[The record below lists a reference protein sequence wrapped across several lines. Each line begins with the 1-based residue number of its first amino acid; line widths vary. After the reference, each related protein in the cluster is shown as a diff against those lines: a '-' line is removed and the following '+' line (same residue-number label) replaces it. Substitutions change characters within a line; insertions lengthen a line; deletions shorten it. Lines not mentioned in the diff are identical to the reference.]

1 MGIAWQGDLGAQQ
14 FRPSA
19 TVRSCGAEPCK
30 QGKQAIFNL
39 LVALLEGDLGRE
51 EWIASNAF
59 IVHTASTMNAV
70 GGVELRK
77 CAVKLCFFGDIHW
90 VMLRIEVWTGSQ
102 TRDKNP
108 CLFSEAAWSCPFQP
122 HYMALLHLPCRFL
135 FSQRLAVLV
144 LRAWSLTGEKTLKG
158 TSSCSKVK
166 GIRGP
171 MWPYSWP
178 LDLLF
183 WWTGHWIW
191 EN

>member
-1 MGIAWQGDLGAQQ
+1 MKFFKSYFLIQIVPSVNRVCYGHRLTRDLGAQQ

-77 CAVKLCFFGDIHW
+77 CAVKLCFFGDIH
-90 VMLRIEVWTGSQ
+90 
-102 TRDKNP
+102 
-108 CLFSEAAWSCPFQP
+108 
-122 HYMALLHLPCRFL
+122 
-135 FSQRLAVLV
+135 
-144 LRAWSLTGEKTLKG
+144 
-158 TSSCSKVK
+158 
-166 GIRGP
+166 
-171 MWPYSWP
+171 
-178 LDLLF
+178 
-183 WWTGHWIW
+183 
-191 EN
+191 